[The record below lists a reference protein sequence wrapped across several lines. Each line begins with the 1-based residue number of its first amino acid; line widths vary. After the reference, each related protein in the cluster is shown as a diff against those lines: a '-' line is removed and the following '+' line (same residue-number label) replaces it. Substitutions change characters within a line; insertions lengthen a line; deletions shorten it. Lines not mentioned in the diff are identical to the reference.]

1 MTEQTIPPLT
11 NSQIAEALGL
21 SESGVSRLRSGDRLP
36 SLEVMQKI
44 ELKYGWTVQGQ
55 SNARQAGDWTKAFV
69 AVLQT
74 AAEEAAQETPGA
86 TA

>member
-44 ELKYGWTVQGQ
+44 ETKYGWTVQGQ
-55 SNARQAGDWTKAFV
+55 SNARQAGKWTEAFLE
-69 AVLQT
+69 VLAT
-74 AAEEAAQETPGA
+74 VAEEASRA